1 MNKVTAR
8 GKYFGSKITVDAFI
22 DGGTLVIL
30 VDDEE
35 NPEIEKEFNEMIENQ
50 PPMAGTYY
58 PEKDSLLAAFNV
70 LSNVFFDELE
80 SINVEGDIGEI
91 PFEEGQIY

>member
-8 GKYFGSKITVDAFI
+8 GKYFGITITVDAFI

-35 NPEIEKEFNEMIENQ
+35 NPEIQNDFNEMIKRQ
-50 PPMAGTYY
+50 PPMGGTYY
-58 PEKDSLLAAFNV
+58 PEEDSLLAAFNV
-70 LSNVFFDELE
+70 LSNVFFDKLE

-91 PFEEGQIY
+91 PYEDGIIY